1 MNIFKYTLCPFDDPL
16 DRKKQPTPVFLP
28 EKFHGQEEPGGLQS
42 TGIQRVRHNWAC
54 TSTSITE
61 WTKDNMHMQQ
71 QQQKVINKDYLI
83 NHHIIKV

>member
-42 TGIQRVRHNWAC
+42 TGIQRVRHN
-54 TSTSITE
+54 
-61 WTKDNMHMQQ
+61 
-71 QQQKVINKDYLI
+71 
-83 NHHIIKV
+83 